1 MRLVDRLSAET
12 ASFHPDA
19 DEDIRDLLGATA
31 SAADY
36 RRFLVRTYGFTC
48 PVERA
53 IASVPS
59 IERYLDPRRLRK
71 HELLRRDL
79 ASFQMTTEQI
89 NRIAQCPVPLV
100 DTPQEALGWAYPIE
114 RAALR
119 HTQLFHHLAAIMPGE
134 VAFTS
139 SYLKCYFG
147 SVGEA
152 WKSFGR
158 ALDEF
163 GDRPQHA
170 RRVVEAARAAFRYY
184 RSWRLLAD
192 ELSPAGKQPA
202 ASPQPMAV
210 QQLPATQPPPA
221 ARPPQLVPQPQPPL
235 AARAQ
240 PQTASQSPARLHQ
253 PTGPQQPVV
262 QQHAA
267 RQHPQS
273 AQQQQQQQAG
283 PEQPAGQSQA
293 GESSR
298 RAS

>member
-19 DEDIRDLLGATA
+19 DEDVRALLADSA

-36 RRFLVRTYGFTC
+36 RRFLIRTYGFTC

-89 NRIAQCPVPLV
+89 NRISQCPVPLV

-158 ALDEF
+158 ALDEL
-163 GDRPQHA
+163 GDRPQSV
-170 RRVVEAARAAFRYY
+170 RRVIEAARAAYRYY

-192 ELSPAGKQPA
+192 ELPPHAPPEPAYSQRY
-202 ASPQPMAV
+202 
-210 QQLPATQPPPA
+210 LL
-221 ARPPQLVPQPQPPL
+221 PQL
-235 AARAQ
+235 
-240 PQTASQSPARLHQ
+240 H
-253 PTGPQQPVV
+253 PQQ
-262 QQHAA
+262 QQT
-267 RQHPQS
+267 
-273 AQQQQQQQAG
+273 AQQQQQTAQQ
-283 PEQPAGQSQA
+283 QPGVAPP
-293 GESSR
+293 R

>member
-19 DEDIRDLLGATA
+19 DEDIRDLLGNA

-53 IASVPS
+53 IASVPG

-100 DTPQEALGWAYPIE
+100 ETPQEALGWAYPIE

-170 RRVVEAARAAFRYY
+170 RRVIEAARAAFRYY
-184 RSWRLLAD
+184 RSWRLLAG
-192 ELSPAGKQPA
+192 ELPQPA
-202 ASPQPMAV
+202 AP
-210 QQLPATQPPPA
+210 
-221 ARPPQLVPQPQPPL
+221 
-235 AARAQ
+235 
-240 PQTASQSPARLHQ
+240 
-253 PTGPQQPVV
+253 PQQPAVS
-262 QQHAA
+262 QQPAA
-267 RQHPQS
+267 PPQQPNRSAAPPQS
-273 AQQQQQQQAG
+273 ARQQQQGAQQQQAG
-283 PEQPAGQSQA
+283 PEQPAGPRQA
-293 GESSR
+293 ASEPR